1 MPPDDPPEQNRQGGR
16 AQPEPEPN
24 DAQNAQNESDFPKQ
38 IFVTASGERW
48 HTYRGCVGLAK
59 ARTQPRPL
67 TACKCC
73 APRWAVD

>member
-1 MPPDDPPEQNRQGGR
+1 MNPPEREQQPFR
-16 AQPEPEPN
+16 APPEN
-24 DAQNAQNESDFPKQ
+24 ALHDAAAEQNESDVPKA

-48 HTYRGCVGLAK
+48 RTMRGCSGLAK

-73 APRWAVD
+73 APRWASD